1 MIVDIGIVA
10 VKAFLVLF
18 MVLNLAGILGW
29 IERKGSALIQ
39 DRIGA
44 NRASVLGFAGMGL
57 VNTLIAD
64 PLKFLTKE
72 DFVPPQGDKF
82 LHTLAPCMALFTAL
96 VTFAVIPFGDVLVL
110 GERVINL
117 QVANLNIGILY
128 VFAIG
133 SLGVYGIVIGAWA
146 SNNKFSLLG
155 GVRGSAQMISYEV
168 AMGLSV
174 IGILMV
180 FGTLELQEIAR
191 GQGTLIR
198 DMLPESARFLK
209 STIGWL
215 PAWGIFLQPLAFLL
229 FFTAAVA
236 ETKRIPFDLPEGESE
251 LVAGYHVEYSGGKFL
266 MFFAG
271 EFAEIVTAAGLMTTL
286 FFGGWQ
292 VPYLMR
298 DGFHFPWGETVL
310 LPHLAVDRAA
320 GGGVY
325 PQSYLFLLAANFAA
339 LECAEIS
346 LRSGDAAG
354 LENAPPAR
362 FIERDRNRDRDY
374 RPHNRPFTRLMD
386 ASVILFYV
394 ISVLLVLSSL
404 MVVFLR
410 NVVHCALALVA
421 ALFLI
426 AVLFVMLH
434 APMVGVLQVLVY
446 AGAIMVLFLFVIM
459 FLNPTAPEP
468 RRKLLVGIRF
478 GGRASARGEFGRFTV
493 QWRSARGSGCGNR
506 NIRQS

>member
-1 MIVDIGIVA
+1 MIVEFAIVA

-44 NRASVLGFAGMGL
+44 NRASILGFAGLGL

-64 PLKFLTKE
+64 PVKFLTKE
-72 DFVPPQGDKF
+72 DFIPPAGDKF
-82 LHTLAPCMALFTAL
+82 LHTLAPCLALFPAL
-96 VTFAVIPFGDVLVL
+96 VTFAVIPFGDVLII
-110 GERVINL
+110 GDRMINL
-117 QVANLNIGILY
+117 QVANVNIGILY
-128 VFAIG
+128 VLAMT

-155 GVRGSAQMISYEV
+155 GVRGSAQMISYEI

-174 IGILMV
+174 IGVLMV
-180 FGTLELQEIAR
+180 YGTLELQEIAR
-191 GQGTLIR
+191 DQGLLIR
-198 DMLPESARFLK
+198 EWLPQWLVFLRPI
-209 STIGWL
+209 IGWL

-298 DGFHFPWGETVL
+298 DGFHFPWGGIWL
-310 LPHLAVDRAA
+310 LPHLGVVSLQVAA
-320 GGGVY
+320 FSVKV
-325 PQSYLFLLAANFAA
+325 LFFCWLQILL
-339 LECAEIS
+339 
-346 LRSGDAAG
+346 RWTV
-354 LENAPPAR
+354 PR
-362 FIERDRNRDRDY
+362 FRYDQVM
-374 RPHNRPFTRLMD
+374 RLGWKM
-386 ASVILFYV
+386 
-394 ISVLLVLSSL
+394 LLP
-404 MVVFLR
+404 
-410 NVVHCALALVA
+410 LALLNVTITAIVIIA
-421 ALFLI
+421 A
-426 AVLFVMLH
+426 
-434 APMVGVLQVLVY
+434 Q
-446 AGAIMVLFLFVIM
+446 
-459 FLNPTAPEP
+459 
-468 RRKLLVGIRF
+468 
-478 GGRASARGEFGRFTV
+478 
-493 QWRSARGSGCGNR
+493 
-506 NIRQS
+506 

>member
-1 MIVDIGIVA
+1 MIVDFAIIA
-10 VKAFLVLF
+10 AKAFIVLF

-44 NRASVLGFAGMGL
+44 NRASIFGFAGLGL

-72 DFVPPQGDKF
+72 DFIPPAGDKF
-82 LHTLAPCMALFTAL
+82 LHTLAPCMALFPAL
-96 VTFAVIPFGDVLVL
+96 VIFAVIPFGDVLQIGDRL
-110 GERVINL
+110 INL
-117 QVANLNIGILY
+117 QVANLNVGILY
-128 VFAIG
+128 VFAMA

-155 GVRGSAQMISYEV
+155 GVRGSAQMISYEI

-180 FGTLELQEIAR
+180 YGTLDLQEIAR

-198 DMLPESARFLK
+198 ELLPQGLSFLGGLV
-209 STIGWL
+209 GWL
-215 PAWGIFLQPLAFLL
+215 PAWGVFLQPLAFLL

-271 EFAEIVTAAGLMTTL
+271 EFAEIVTAAALVTTL

-298 DGFHFPWGETVL
+298 DGFYFPWGGQWL
-310 LPHLAVDRAA
+310 LPHLAVVGLQVGAFTLK
-320 GGGVY
+320 V
-325 PQSYLFLLAANFAA
+325 LFFCWLQILLRW
-339 LECAEIS
+339 S
-346 LRSGDAAG
+346 V
-354 LENAPPAR
+354 PR
-362 FIERDRNRDRDY
+362 FRYDQVM
-374 RPHNRPFTRLMD
+374 RLGWKM
-386 ASVILFYV
+386 
-394 ISVLLVLSSL
+394 LLP
-404 MVVFLR
+404 
-410 NVVHCALALVA
+410 LALVNVLITALMIIA
-421 ALFLI
+421 A
-426 AVLFVMLH
+426 
-434 APMVGVLQVLVY
+434 Q
-446 AGAIMVLFLFVIM
+446 
-459 FLNPTAPEP
+459 
-468 RRKLLVGIRF
+468 
-478 GGRASARGEFGRFTV
+478 
-493 QWRSARGSGCGNR
+493 
-506 NIRQS
+506 

>member
-1 MIVDIGIVA
+1 MIVDFAIIA
-10 VKAFLVLF
+10 AKAFIVLF

-44 NRASVLGFAGMGL
+44 NRASIFGFAGLGL

-72 DFVPPQGDKF
+72 DFIPPAGDKF
-82 LHTLAPCMALFTAL
+82 LHTLAPCMALFPAL
-96 VTFAVIPFGDVLVL
+96 VIFAVIPFGDVLQIGDRL
-110 GERVINL
+110 INL
-117 QVANLNIGILY
+117 QVANLNVGILY
-128 VFAIG
+128 VFAMA

-155 GVRGSAQMISYEV
+155 GVRGSAQMISYEI

-180 FGTLELQEIAR
+180 YGTLDLQEIAR

-198 DMLPESARFLK
+198 ELLPQGLSFLGGLV
-209 STIGWL
+209 GWL
-215 PAWGIFLQPLAFLL
+215 PAWGVFLQPLAFLL

-271 EFAEIVTAAGLMTTL
+271 EFAEIVTAAALVTTL

-298 DGFHFPWGETVL
+298 DGFYFPWGGQWL
-310 LPHLAVDRAA
+310 LPHLAVVGLQVGAFTLK
-320 GGGVY
+320 V
-325 PQSYLFLLAANFAA
+325 LFFCWLQILLRW
-339 LECAEIS
+339 S
-346 LRSGDAAG
+346 V
-354 LENAPPAR
+354 PR
-362 FIERDRNRDRDY
+362 FRYDQVM
-374 RPHNRPFTRLMD
+374 RLGWKM
-386 ASVILFYV
+386 
-394 ISVLLVLSSL
+394 LLP
-404 MVVFLR
+404 
-410 NVVHCALALVA
+410 LALVNVLITALMIVA
-421 ALFLI
+421 A
-426 AVLFVMLH
+426 
-434 APMVGVLQVLVY
+434 Q
-446 AGAIMVLFLFVIM
+446 
-459 FLNPTAPEP
+459 
-468 RRKLLVGIRF
+468 
-478 GGRASARGEFGRFTV
+478 
-493 QWRSARGSGCGNR
+493 
-506 NIRQS
+506 

>member
-1 MIVDIGIVA
+1 MIVDVAIVA
-10 VKAFLVLF
+10 FKAFLVVF

-44 NRASVLGFAGMGL
+44 NRASILGFAGMGL

-72 DFVPPQGDKF
+72 DFVPPAGDKL
-82 LHTLAPCMALFTAL
+82 LHTLAPCMALFPAL
-96 VTFAVIPFGDVLVL
+96 VTFAVIPFGDVITV

-117 QVANLNIGILY
+117 QVANLNVGILY
-128 VFAIG
+128 AFAMG

-174 IGILMV
+174 MGVRMV
-180 FGTLELQEIAR
+180 YGSLDLQEIAR
-191 GQGTLIR
+191 DQGALIGAL
-198 DMLPESARFLK
+198 LPPSL
-209 STIGWL
+209 G
-215 PAWGIFLQPLAFLL
+215 FLQPLAFLL

-271 EFAEIVTAAGLMTTL
+271 EFAEVVTAAGLVVTL

-298 DGFHFPWGETVL
+298 DGFHFPWGSVWL
-310 LPHLAVDRAA
+310 LPQITV
-320 GGGVY
+320 
-325 PQSYLFLLAANFAA
+325 
-339 LECAEIS
+339 
-346 LRSGDAAG
+346 
-354 LENAPPAR
+354 
-362 FIERDRNRDRDY
+362 
-374 RPHNRPFTRLMD
+374 
-386 ASVILFYV
+386 VILQL
-394 ISVLLVLSSL
+394 ISFTVKVLFFCWLQIL
-404 MVVFLR
+404 LR
-410 NVVHCALALVA
+410 WSVPRFRYDQVMRLGWKMMLPLALINVVVTAVVIIA
-421 ALFLI
+421 A
-426 AVLFVMLH
+426 
-434 APMVGVLQVLVY
+434 Q
-446 AGAIMVLFLFVIM
+446 
-459 FLNPTAPEP
+459 
-468 RRKLLVGIRF
+468 
-478 GGRASARGEFGRFTV
+478 
-493 QWRSARGSGCGNR
+493 
-506 NIRQS
+506 

>member
-1 MIVDIGIVA
+1 MIVDFAIIA
-10 VKAFLVLF
+10 AKAFIVLF

-44 NRASVLGFAGMGL
+44 NRASIFGFAGLGL

-72 DFVPPQGDKF
+72 DFIPPAGDKF
-82 LHTLAPCMALFTAL
+82 LHTLAPCMALFPAL
-96 VTFAVIPFGDVLVL
+96 VIFAVIPFGDVLQI
-110 GERVINL
+110 GDRVINL
-117 QVANLNIGILY
+117 QVANLNVGILY
-128 VFAIG
+128 VFAMA

-155 GVRGSAQMISYEV
+155 GVRGSAQMISYEI

-180 FGTLELQEIAR
+180 YGTLDLQEIAR

-198 DMLPESARFLK
+198 EILPQGLSFLGGLV
-209 STIGWL
+209 GWL
-215 PAWGIFLQPLAFLL
+215 PAWGVFLQPLAFLL

-271 EFAEIVTAAGLMTTL
+271 EFAEIVTAAALVTTL

-298 DGFHFPWGETVL
+298 DGFYFPWGGQWL
-310 LPHLAVDRAA
+310 LPHLAVVGLQVGAFTLK
-320 GGGVY
+320 V
-325 PQSYLFLLAANFAA
+325 LFFCWLQILLRW
-339 LECAEIS
+339 S
-346 LRSGDAAG
+346 V
-354 LENAPPAR
+354 PR
-362 FIERDRNRDRDY
+362 FRYDQVM
-374 RPHNRPFTRLMD
+374 RLGWKM
-386 ASVILFYV
+386 
-394 ISVLLVLSSL
+394 LLP
-404 MVVFLR
+404 
-410 NVVHCALALVA
+410 LALVNVLITALMIVA
-421 ALFLI
+421 A
-426 AVLFVMLH
+426 
-434 APMVGVLQVLVY
+434 Q
-446 AGAIMVLFLFVIM
+446 
-459 FLNPTAPEP
+459 
-468 RRKLLVGIRF
+468 
-478 GGRASARGEFGRFTV
+478 
-493 QWRSARGSGCGNR
+493 
-506 NIRQS
+506 